1 MKTRQTRA
9 TLTRSFSVDLPVPHS
24 TQPKFRPQPPPETEY
39 YPSNIMFDRRVIRGN
54 TYAAQ
59 PIPAAPPT
67 ERARPKPRAAPRRRI
82 PGTPEPVEGRRHMD
96 IQTEAYLEE
105 LADTVPEAEV
115 MTQTDA
121 FADRPPTPLFVP
133 MKIGVDVETQI
144 ENGDLFDFDF
154 EVEPILEVLVGK
166 TLEQGLME
174 VMEEEELAAM
184 RAHQEHFEQIRNA
197 ELVATQR
204 MEAAERRK
212 AEERE
217 RRIAQEK
224 QRIER
229 EKATR
234 EKVAAQTFARGYTS
248 GLLGNVFD
256 KLYDSG
262 FFYDPVQREI
272 ETDFVP
278 WFEDQVVAECSSAA
292 ASRKCVDEIIKKAF
306 MDAAAAQAAGAEN
319 LQREV
324 DDARA
329 RRAAEAEAKVAAA
342 KAAAEERVA
351 LAQTALDIFM
361 KVPEGE
367 VPEGEPAPE
376 AVVSQEKF
384 EEAKHTLKETAAMT
398 EKEKAEALEE
408 EEAKN
413 AHALR
418 LLNLLLTPPEVAEVA
433 EGEEAAEPALTQEQ
447 LDEAKK
453 ALTPEPEP
461 EPEAEGDAPAEGEG
475 DTPAEDE
482 ASPAEGEAPPAEGD
496 APTAEGDAA
505 EGEASKE
512 PEPAFEPPSADVL
525 KHLIEAGTVT
535 DEKIVAALVSETPE
549 PPADAILDQ
558 LLENEILTDDQI
570 AKALVAKQ
578 LEDESGEGA
587 EEEPAAEEPAA

>member
-1 MKTRQTRA
+1 MKTRQTRV

-144 ENGDLFDFDF
+144 ENGDLFDF

-306 MDAAAAQAAGAEN
+306 TDAAAARAEAAAN

-324 DDARA
+324 DEARA
-329 RRAAEAEAKVAAA
+329 RKAAEAEAKAAAA

-376 AVVSQEKF
+376 AVVSQEQF
-384 EEAKHTLKETAAMT
+384 EEARRTLKEVAAT
-398 EKEKAEALEE
+398 REKEEKEALEE

-418 LLNLLLTPPEVAEVA
+418 LLNLLLTPPEAA
-433 EGEEAAEPALTQEQ
+433 EGEEPAEPALTQEQ

-475 DTPAEDE
+475 E
-482 ASPAEGEAPPAEGD
+482 APAEGEAPPAEGE
-496 APTAEGDAA
+496 APPAEGEAPAEEVEAA
-505 EGEASKE
+505 EGEAAKE

-535 DEKIVAALVSETPE
+535 DEKIVAALVTETPE

-558 LLENEILTDDQI
+558 LLLNEILVDDQI

-578 LEDESGEGA
+578 LEDESAEEEP

>member
-1 MKTRQTRA
+1 
-9 TLTRSFSVDLPVPHS
+9 
-24 TQPKFRPQPPPETEY
+24 
-39 YPSNIMFDRRVIRGN
+39 MFDRRVIRGN

-59 PIPAAPPT
+59 PVPAAPPT

-96 IQTEAYLEE
+96 IQTETYLEE

-121 FADRPPTPLFVP
+121 FMDRPPTPLFIP

-306 MDAAAAQAAGAEN
+306 MDAAAAQAAGATN

-324 DDARA
+324 DEERA
-329 RRAAEAEAKVAAA
+329 RKAAEAEATAAAA
-342 KAAAEERVA
+342 KAAAEERVV

-384 EEAKHTLKETAAMT
+384 EEAKHTLQVVAAT
-398 EKEKAEALEE
+398 KEKEEAEALEE
-408 EEAKN
+408 DEAKN

-418 LLNLLLTPPEVAEVA
+418 LLNLLLTPPEAP
-433 EGEEAAEPALTQEQ
+433 EGEETAEPALTQEQ

-475 DTPAEDE
+475 DAPAEGEGD
-482 ASPAEGEAPPAEGD
+482 APAEGEAPPAEGD
-496 APTAEGDAA
+496 APAAEGDA
-505 EGEASKE
+505 GEVEAAKE
-512 PEPAFEPPSADVL
+512 PEPVFEPPSADVL
-525 KHLIEAGTVT
+525 QHLIEAGTVT
-535 DEKIVAALVSETPE
+535 AEKIVAALVSEVPD

-578 LEDESGEGA
+578 LEDESREGV

>member
-1 MKTRQTRA
+1 
-9 TLTRSFSVDLPVPHS
+9 
-24 TQPKFRPQPPPETEY
+24 
-39 YPSNIMFDRRVIRGN
+39 
-54 TYAAQ
+54 
-59 PIPAAPPT
+59 
-67 ERARPKPRAAPRRRI
+67 
-82 PGTPEPVEGRRHMD
+82 MD

-166 TLEQGLME
+166 TLEQGLIE
-174 VMEEEELAAM
+174 VMQEEELAAM

-329 RRAAEAEAKVAAA
+329 RRAAEAEAKAAAA

-376 AVVSQEKF
+376 AVVSQEQF
-384 EEAKHTLKETAAMT
+384 EEARRTLKEVAAT
-398 EKEKAEALEE
+398 REKEEKEALEE

-418 LLNLLLTPPEVAEVA
+418 LLNLLLTPLEAA
-433 EGEEAAEPALTQEQ
+433 EGEEPAEPALTQEQ

>member
-1 MKTRQTRA
+1 
-9 TLTRSFSVDLPVPHS
+9 
-24 TQPKFRPQPPPETEY
+24 
-39 YPSNIMFDRRVIRGN
+39 
-54 TYAAQ
+54 
-59 PIPAAPPT
+59 
-67 ERARPKPRAAPRRRI
+67 
-82 PGTPEPVEGRRHMD
+82 
-96 IQTEAYLEE
+96 
-105 LADTVPEAEV
+105 
-115 MTQTDA
+115 
-121 FADRPPTPLFVP
+121 

-154 EVEPILEVLVGK
+154 EVELILEVLVGK

-197 ELVATQR
+197 GAPSR
-204 MEAAERRK
+204 RSAWRRRSGRK

-248 GLLGNVFD
+248 GHRERVRQAVRLWI
-256 KLYDSG
+256 
-262 FFYDPVQREI
+262 FYDPVQREI

-329 RRAAEAEAKVAAA
+329 RRAAEAEAKAAAA

-433 EGEEAAEPALTQEQ
+433 EGERLR
-447 LDEAKK
+447 
-453 ALTPEPEP
+453 
-461 EPEAEGDAPAEGEG
+461 
-475 DTPAEDE
+475 
-482 ASPAEGEAPPAEGD
+482 SPR
-496 APTAEGDAA
+496 
-505 EGEASKE
+505 
-512 PEPAFEPPSADVL
+512 
-525 KHLIEAGTVT
+525 
-535 DEKIVAALVSETPE
+535 
-549 PPADAILDQ
+549 
-558 LLENEILTDDQI
+558 
-570 AKALVAKQ
+570 
-578 LEDESGEGA
+578 
-587 EEEPAAEEPAA
+587 

>member
-1 MKTRQTRA
+1 
-9 TLTRSFSVDLPVPHS
+9 
-24 TQPKFRPQPPPETEY
+24 
-39 YPSNIMFDRRVIRGN
+39 MFDRRVIRGN
-54 TYAAQ
+54 TYAAH
-59 PIPAAPPT
+59 PVPAAPPT
-67 ERARPKPRAAPRRRI
+67 ERARSKPRSAPRRRI

-121 FADRPPTPLFVP
+121 FMDRPPTPLFIP

-306 MDAAAAQAAGAEN
+306 TDAAAARAEAAAN

-324 DDARA
+324 DEARA
-329 RRAAEAEAKVAAA
+329 RKAAEAEAKAAAA

-376 AVVSQEKF
+376 AVVSQEQF
-384 EEAKHTLKETAAMT
+384 EEARRTLKEVAAT
-398 EKEKAEALEE
+398 REKEEKEALEE

-418 LLNLLLTPPEVAEVA
+418 LLNLLLTPLEAA
-433 EGEEAAEPALTQEQ
+433 EGEEPAEPALTQEQ

-475 DTPAEDE
+475 EAPAEGE
-482 ASPAEGEAPPAEGD
+482 APPAEGEAPPAEGD
-496 APTAEGDAA
+496 APAEEVEAA
-505 EGEASKE
+505 EGEAAKE

-535 DEKIVAALVSETPE
+535 DEKIVAALVTETPE

-558 LLENEILTDDQI
+558 LLLNEILVDDQI

-578 LEDESGEGA
+578 LEDESAEKEP

>member
-1 MKTRQTRA
+1 
-9 TLTRSFSVDLPVPHS
+9 
-24 TQPKFRPQPPPETEY
+24 
-39 YPSNIMFDRRVIRGN
+39 MFDRRVIRGN
-54 TYAAQ
+54 TYASA
-59 PIPAAPPT
+59 PA
-67 ERARPKPRAAPRRRI
+67 ERALPARSLPRAPRRRP

-96 IQTEAYLEE
+96 IQTEAFLEE

-121 FADRPPTPLFVP
+121 FMDRPPTPLFIP

-224 QRIER
+224 QRIAR

-256 KLYDSG
+256 RLYDSG

-272 ETDFVP
+272 ETDFIP
-278 WFEDQVVAECSSAA
+278 WFEDQVVAECSEAA

-306 MDAAAAQAAGAEN
+306 MDAAAAQAAGAES
-319 LQREV
+319 LRREL
-324 DDARA
+324 D
-329 RRAAEAEAKVAAA
+329 EEK
-342 KAAAEERVA
+342 ERVA
-351 LAQTALDIFM
+351 SAAAAQEQIAIAQTVLDIFM
-361 KVPEGE
+361 KVPDAEVVEGE
-367 VPEGEPAPE
+367 AAPE
-376 AVVSQEKF
+376 AVVSGEQY
-384 EEAKHTLKETAAMT
+384 EEAKRALKEVAATT
-398 EKEKAEALEE
+398 EKEQAEGLED

-413 AHALR
+413 AYALR
-418 LLNLLLTPPEVAEVA
+418 LITLLLAPPVA
-433 EGEEAAEPALTQEQ
+433 EGEEPAEPALTQEQ
-447 LDEAKK
+447 VDEAKK
-453 ALTPEPEP
+453 ALAPEPEP
-461 EPEAEGDAPAEGEG
+461 EPEAPAEGEGEAAPAEGEG
-475 DTPAEDE
+475 E
-482 ASPAEGEAPPAEGD
+482 AAPVEGEGEAAPAE
-496 APTAEGDAA
+496 AKGDAA
-505 EGEASKE
+505 TEPVPE
-512 PEPAFEPPSADVL
+512 PEPEPPFEPASDALL

-535 DEKIVAALVSETPE
+535 DTQIVAALAFATPE
-549 PPADAILDQ
+549 PPADAILNQ
-558 LLENEILTDDQI
+558 LLESETVVETQV

-578 LEDESGEGA
+578 LEDEESAESGEGEDA
-587 EEEPAAEEPAA
+587 EGEAEAA